1 MVTGLELGVLVVV
14 VVAVVAVYWLT
25 KAVKALLVNA
35 VVGLLALFLA
45 QLLGV
50 EVVISPWVLL
60 VVAIGGLPGAL
71 VVVALALLGIAFVPA
86 FVPVAPT
93 LLPAL

>member
-1 MVTGLELGVLVVV
+1 MVTGLELGLLFAV

-35 VVGLLALFLA
+35 VVGLLALFVA
-45 QLLGV
+45 QWLGIG
-50 EVVISPWVLL
+50 VVVSPWVLL
-60 VVAIGGLPGAL
+60 IVAIGGLPGAL
-71 VVVALALLGIAFVPA
+71 LVVALALLGIAFTPA
-86 FVPVAPT
+86 FVSFAPA